1 MATLILSGNPEAFA
15 TQQLQGNPDETL
27 HAVISRTDPTLIR
40 IDGQNIVN
48 IYGTKGE
55 FTSVPDGKTGSAYIK
70 PMSDKNPI
78 SIFVTDAADQ
88 TWRLLLSVSDAPADT
103 IVIASEKK
111 KAPEIPFGRDM
122 ERNRAIKYMVL
133 ALRSPDLVPE
143 IEVRT
148 TNRVVPLW
156 GNTLFILTATA
167 QGQYQ
172 GDKYRLTNTSSQ
184 QMVMDERELY
194 RKGVVAVSVE
204 RPTLNPGESSEVYVI
219 QERGHE

>member
-1 MATLILSGNPEAFA
+1 MATLLLSGNPDVFA

-27 HAVISRTDPTLIR
+27 HAVISRADPTLIR

-55 FTSVPDGKTGSAYIK
+55 FTAVPDGKTGSAYIK

-78 SIFVTDAADQ
+78 SVFVTDAADQ
-88 TWRLLLSVSDAPADT
+88 TWRLLLSVSDTPADT
-103 IVIASEKK
+103 IVITGEKK
-111 KAPEIPFGRDM
+111 KAPTIPFGRDM

-156 GNTLFILTATA
+156 GNALFVLTATA

-172 GDKYRLTNTSSQ
+172 GEKYRLTNTSSQ

-219 QERGHE
+219 QESGHE